1 MDPVTI
7 TLKRNGPYF
16 IAAEDAVRVRI
27 VDHEGHL
34 IVPEPGKR
42 IALCRCGG
50 SLTKPFCDAS
60 HKTNGFCHDPTIDP
74 VLDTGRQES
83 GGNEP

>member
-16 IAAEDAVRVRI
+16 IAAEDADRVRI
-27 VDHEGHL
+27 VDHEGNL
-34 IVPEPGKR
+34 ILPEPGKR

-60 HKTNGFCHDPTIDP
+60 HKTNGFCHDPT
-74 VLDTGRQES
+74 LDAVHPES
-83 GGNEP
+83 IVKAP

>member
-16 IAAEDAVRVRI
+16 IAVEDADRVRI
-27 VDHEGHL
+27 VDHEGYL

-60 HKTNGFCHDPTIDP
+60 HKTNGFCHDPT
-74 VLDTGRQES
+74 LDAGRVP
-83 GGNEP
+83 GGPEP